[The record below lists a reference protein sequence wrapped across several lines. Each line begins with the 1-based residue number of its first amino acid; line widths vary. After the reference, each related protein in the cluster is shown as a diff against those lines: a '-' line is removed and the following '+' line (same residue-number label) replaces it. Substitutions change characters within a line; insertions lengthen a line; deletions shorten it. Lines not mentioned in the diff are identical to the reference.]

1 MTNKWQGELGSSVDN
16 PVFRKN
22 AFDAWL
28 AWEFL
33 QRGVAGESREM
44 KPKELSELCGKDK
57 SNIKK
62 LHRNALRNASYP
74 QQV

>member
-16 PVFRKN
+16 RRFRKD

-33 QRGVAGESREM
+33 QRGVAGKTTEM
-44 KPKELSELCGKDK
+44 KPTEMAELCGKAKGRARVMVHDAIK
-57 SNIKK
+57 SPT
-62 LHRNALRNASYP
+62 RTRY
-74 QQV
+74 V